1 MDLALSSQLIIGTF
15 TASTLTTVCACKYFN
30 VPFFNPN
37 HNRYQFYKNLMNV
50 LPSTAFVLTQAIV
63 INSFLVGNF
72 VTKTPHS
79 FMQNIENIVKYSL
92 IAEFVYYVYHRI
104 IHTKQY
110 YAAVHSLHHENVEV
124 YPFDTF
130 HMTKLDSVFLIAS
143 LGAPILFLRMNYF
156 ENILALYVYITAAY
170 LEHSNLLIM
179 HHVKH
184 HKLFICNFCILNPIF
199 DLLVGTYK

>member
-1 MDLALSSQLIIGTF
+1 
-15 TASTLTTVCACKYFN
+15 
-30 VPFFNPN
+30 
-37 HNRYQFYKNLMNV
+37 MNV

-72 VTKTPHS
+72 VTNAPHS
-79 FMQNIENIVKYSL
+79 FIQNIENVVKYSL
-92 IAEFVYYVYHRI
+92 IAEFVYYVYHRT

-110 YAAVHSLHHENVEV
+110 YSAIHSLHHQNIEV

-143 LGAPILFLRMNYF
+143 LGSPILILRMNYF
-156 ENILALYVYITAAY
+156 ETIISLYVYITAAY

-199 DLLVGTYK
+199 DLLVGTYR